1 MAADWS
7 DTSLGYRNGTQFA
20 EPFNPNDIAK
30 NIVNLNPDLSGL
42 VGAKPKRLKLKLG
55 LGLGLG
61 LGLEYQYWKNKFGN
75 NRSGPAG
82 SGAFA
87 KTPMIRAEYHF

>member
-7 DTSLGYRNGTQFA
+7 DTSLGYRNGTKFA

-30 NIVNLNPDLSGL
+30 NIVDLNPDLSGL
-42 VGAKPKRLKLKLG
+42 VGAKPKSLK
-55 LGLGLG
+55 